1 LSGVFSQGDEMFL
14 RPAKLNLM
22 LSLEKRRQKKENSN
36 KEKQSKTEMSERVLS
51 RSPLFLINNKM
62 QDHEFI
68 SEVQQR
74 IRVESAEDAKNTVR
88 ATLQTL
94 ADHLA
99 GNAPAKLAAQL
110 PEEIGAFITE
120 HKSDPNAA
128 GEGFGVEEFVR
139 RTAERSGLQD
149 AATAESR
156 AVAVL
161 AVMREAISEGEFA
174 KMRGTL
180 PDEYDALF
188 ADGYSA
194 NL

>member
-1 LSGVFSQGDEMFL
+1 
-14 RPAKLNLM
+14 
-22 LSLEKRRQKKENSN
+22 
-36 KEKQSKTEMSERVLS
+36 
-51 RSPLFLINNKM
+51 M
-62 QDHEFI
+62 QNHEFL
-68 SEVQQR
+68 SEVQRR
-74 IRVESAEDAKNTVR
+74 IGIESADEANNAVR

-110 PEEIGAFITE
+110 PEDIGAFITE
-120 HKSDPNAA
+120 HKNDPEAD
-128 GEGFGVEEFVR
+128 GEGFGVEDFVR

-149 AATAESR
+149 AARAKSH

-161 AVMREAISEGEFA
+161 AVMRKAISEGEFD

-188 ADGYSA
+188 GEPSSA
-194 NL
+194 NV